1 MLSEYETRLTWLIS
15 FEKREG
21 KSLYDFYNEKNALS
35 LKEARLIVA
44 QIVLGIEYLHSKEI
58 IHGTLSV
65 ENILIGNNCKI
76 KIMMDSTKMLFSNE
90 CNSDLN
96 LSKYHQSW
104 AMRTPPEVLLKKEI
118 TKETDFY
125 ALGIITYE
133 LTTGQLPFNE
143 KDIYSIHK
151 KILKSE
157 PLSFFKI
164 ISFHDED
171 DFLDDDVNNSEEDV
185 KNWEDFIYSLICLN
199 QKKRL
204 GVKGFDKIKQHPF
217 LNSINFHQLQ
227 TQEY

>member
-1 MLSEYETRLTWLIS
+1 
-15 FEKREG
+15 
-21 KSLYDFYNEKNALS
+21 
-35 LKEARLIVA
+35 V
-44 QIVLGIEYLHSKEI
+44 
-58 IHGTLSV
+58 
-65 ENILIGNNCKI
+65 
-76 KIMMDSTKMLFSNE
+76 
-90 CNSDLN
+90 
-96 LSKYHQSW
+96 SKYHQSW